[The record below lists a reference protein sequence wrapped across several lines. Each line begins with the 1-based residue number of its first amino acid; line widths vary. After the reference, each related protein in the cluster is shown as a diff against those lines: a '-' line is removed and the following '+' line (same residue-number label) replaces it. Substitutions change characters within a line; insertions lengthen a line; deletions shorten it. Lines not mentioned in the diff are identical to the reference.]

1 MQIESGMRVHF
12 VGIAGSGMSPLARIL
27 IDLGCSVS
35 GSDIKRSA
43 VLDELMSKGAEV
55 YTGHDASVASKADM
69 LIVSAAVPQDDVE
82 LEAAR
87 SLNIPVLTRAE
98 LLGLL
103 MNPRFGI
110 AVTGTHGKTTTSS
123 MVSLILENA
132 GLDTAFV
139 VGSSFSGI
147 SGGGKL
153 GKSDL
158 MVVEADEAYGSFL
171 KLNPSVAV
179 VTNIDD
185 DHRDYYGSFEGI
197 LNGFREFL
205 GRIKPDGIAIM
216 CSDDDHVRNLILQVE
231 RRVVTYGVHT
241 AADYT
246 VTDVEVNGF
255 GTSFTVIKGGEKLG
269 SARLNVPGIHNI
281 SNALAAIAVAD
292 QLGVD
297 FESIRKALQ
306 VFEGARRRCQILSKK
321 GSKVMVIDDY
331 AHHPA
336 EINATLLAVKQIV
349 EQLNESADAK
359 GVRRLISV
367 FQPQRYTRT
376 KFLKDEFTKAFK
388 HSDFII
394 VTEIYA
400 EGTGECPIPGVN
412 GRSLA
417 EAISKYEERN
427 VEFLPDSNAII
438 DFLKDLVRDGDFVVF
453 MGAGDINKTACKFA
467 DELEG

>member
-1 MQIESGMRVHF
+1 
-12 VGIAGSGMSPLARIL
+12 
-27 IDLGCSVS
+27 
-35 GSDIKRSA
+35 
-43 VLDELMSKGAEV
+43 
-55 YTGHDASVASKADM
+55 
-69 LIVSAAVPQDDVE
+69 
-82 LEAAR
+82 
-87 SLNIPVLTRAE
+87 
-98 LLGLL
+98 
-103 MNPRFGI
+103 
-110 AVTGTHGKTTTSS
+110 
-123 MVSLILENA
+123 
-132 GLDTAFV
+132 
-139 VGSSFSGI
+139 
-147 SGGGKL
+147 
-153 GKSDL
+153 
-158 MVVEADEAYGSFL
+158 
-171 KLNPSVAV
+171 
-179 VTNIDD
+179 
-185 DHRDYYGSFEGI
+185 
-197 LNGFREFL
+197 
-205 GRIKPDGIAIM
+205 
-216 CSDDDHVRNLILQVE
+216 
-231 RRVVTYGVHT
+231 
-241 AADYT
+241 
-246 VTDVEVNGF
+246 
-255 GTSFTVIKGGEKLG
+255 
-269 SARLNVPGIHNI
+269 
-281 SNALAAIAVAD
+281 
-292 QLGVD
+292 
-297 FESIRKALQ
+297 
-306 VFEGARRRCQILSKK
+306 
-321 GSKVMVIDDY
+321 MVIDDY